1 MTMNDEQDFDF
12 SKIDIAVNGKKIKA
26 DDLWELIG
34 GLEKALKEAEVID
47 YDDTLEVL
55 SREAAAVA
63 SKCGY

>member
-1 MTMNDEQDFDF
+1 MNNEQDFDF
-12 SKIDIAVNGKKIKA
+12 TKIDIAVNGNKIKA

-34 GLEKALKEAEVID
+34 GLERALKEAEVID

-55 SREAAAVA
+55 SREASAVV

>member
-1 MTMNDEQDFDF
+1 MNDELEFDF
-12 SKIDIAVNGKKIKA
+12 SKIDIEVNGNKIEA
-26 DDLWELIG
+26 ENLWELIG

-55 SREAAAVA
+55 SREASAVV

>member
-1 MTMNDEQDFDF
+1 MTMNDELDIDFT
-12 SKIDIAVNGKKIKA
+12 KIDIAVNGNKIEA
-26 DDLWELIG
+26 ENLWELIG

-55 SREAAAVA
+55 SREASAVV

>member
-1 MTMNDEQDFDF
+1 MTMNDELDIDFT
-12 SKIDIAVNGKKIKA
+12 KIDIAVNGKKIKSEN
-26 DDLWELIG
+26 LWELIG

-55 SREAAAVA
+55 SREASAVV

>member
-1 MTMNDEQDFDF
+1 MTMNDELDIDF
-12 SKIDIAVNGKKIKA
+12 SKIDIAVNGNKIEA
-26 DDLWELIG
+26 DNLWELIG

-55 SREAAAVA
+55 SREASAVV

>member
-1 MTMNDEQDFDF
+1 MNNEQDFDF
-12 SKIDIAVNGKKIKA
+12 SKIDITVNGDKIKA

-34 GLEKALKEAEVID
+34 GLEKALKEVEVID

-55 SREAAAVA
+55 SREASAVV

>member
-1 MTMNDEQDFDF
+1 MNDELDIDF
-12 SKIDIAVNGKKIKA
+12 SKIDIAVNGNKIEA
-26 DDLWELIG
+26 DNLWELIG

-55 SREAAAVA
+55 SREASAVV

>member
-1 MTMNDEQDFDF
+1 MTMNDELDIDFT
-12 SKIDIAVNGKKIKA
+12 KIDIAVNGKKIKA
-26 DDLWELIG
+26 ENLWELIG

-55 SREAAAVA
+55 SREASAVA

>member
-1 MTMNDEQDFDF
+1 MTMNDELDIDFT
-12 SKIDIAVNGKKIKA
+12 KIDIAVNGEKIKA
-26 DDLWELIG
+26 ENLWELIG

-55 SREAAAVA
+55 SREASAVV